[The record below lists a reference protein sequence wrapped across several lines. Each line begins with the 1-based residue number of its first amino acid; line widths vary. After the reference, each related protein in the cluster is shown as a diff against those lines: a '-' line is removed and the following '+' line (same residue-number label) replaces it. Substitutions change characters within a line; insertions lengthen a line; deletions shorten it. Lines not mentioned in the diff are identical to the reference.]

1 VITAADALAYCLQT
15 GGTQADCQAD
25 VADHMVGG
33 AYCDGDV
40 SIALDASGARVV
52 TCIPTA
58 VIERKLAAMKASP
71 LPAPSSAPSVWPWA
85 VAIGAVVVLAAA
97 AYRAS

>member
-1 VITAADALAYCLQT
+1 MITAADALAYCLQQ

-40 SIALDASGARVV
+40 SIAIDASGARVV

-58 VIERKLAAMKASP
+58 VIERKLAAMKGSP
-71 LPAPSSAPSVWPWA
+71 LPAPVSAPSVWPW
-85 VAIGAVVVLAAA
+85 VLALGALAALATA
-97 AYRAS
+97 AYRAG